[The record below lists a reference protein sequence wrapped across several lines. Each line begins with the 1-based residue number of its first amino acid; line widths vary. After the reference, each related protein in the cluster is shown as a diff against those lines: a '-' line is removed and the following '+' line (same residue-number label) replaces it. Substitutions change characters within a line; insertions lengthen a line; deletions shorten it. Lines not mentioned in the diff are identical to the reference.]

1 MHMNTGNLTVTIND
15 IEVTRDAKAA
25 LYSVDEIRQAYVS
38 RQKAISTTKRQS
50 VGVVF
55 MEYKPR

>member
-1 MHMNTGNLTVTIND
+1 MNTGNLTVTIND
-15 IEVTRDAKAA
+15 IEVTRDAKAS
-25 LYSVDEIRQAYVS
+25 LYSVDEIRQAYMS
-38 RQKAISTTKRQS
+38 RQKAISTTKRRS